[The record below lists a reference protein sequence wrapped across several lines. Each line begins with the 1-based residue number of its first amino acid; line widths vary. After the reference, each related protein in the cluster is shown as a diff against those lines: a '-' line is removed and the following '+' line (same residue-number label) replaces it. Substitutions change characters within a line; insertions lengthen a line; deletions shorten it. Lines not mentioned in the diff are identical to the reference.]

1 MVEELGEFGS
11 QDWRT
16 SSGTSHMSH
25 TMQIHPIHNF
35 ELKDRATE
43 RRAIPANDSG
53 DDNSDEDM
61 SNNTNSKD
69 NNFRGIASADQ
80 ENLNLL
86 GENQFLETS
95 LLKCFNSFK
104 IMQLGTVFFLTGYP
118 FKVSCILNLSS
129 QEYRNTGTEWK
140 YSSSGAGN
148 VFAP

>member
-1 MVEELGEFGS
+1 MKKDPEIENVQAFSDANEDDFESAYGDHDEMVEELGEFGS

-16 SSGTSHMSH
+16 SSGSQFAV
-25 TMQIHPIHNF
+25 QIHPIHNF

-53 DDNSDEDM
+53 DENSDEDM

-104 IMQLGTVFFLTGYP
+104 IMQLGRFFKTFL
-118 FKVSCILNLSS
+118 
-129 QEYRNTGTEWK
+129 
-140 YSSSGAGN
+140 
-148 VFAP
+148 

>member
-16 SSGTSHMSH
+16 SSGSQFAV
-25 TMQIHPIHNF
+25 QIHPIHNF

-53 DDNSDEDM
+53 DENSDEDM

-104 IMQLGTVFFLTGYP
+104 IMQLGMFFIEKSFHSFR
-118 FKVSCILNLSS
+118 FK
-129 QEYRNTGTEWK
+129 
-140 YSSSGAGN
+140 
-148 VFAP
+148 